1 MAIKYQGSGKFT
13 YNLDV
18 QAQKPLDSRLVVAS
32 YENDLAGEKY
42 KQTFVLGG
50 ANAWYDGMLVY
61 AEDTKRVYVLQGD
74 PAEGGKGFVEVGSD
88 LIADAEL
95 SDTTYTFE
103 SATVAGKGTDEE
115 GNEIDIE
122 VPVESG
128 AYFTVTEEGADTPQT
143 VYVNADVAGTA
154 AQVKTDLLG
163 GEETYTTLKKA
174 GDALRT
180 LNGSDKTVGSVAYA
194 VAQEAERATG
204 VEQTIKEMIGTG
216 FSKENTVADAID
228 AVAGSVTTLA
238 NGAVA
243 TNTSDITTLKQQVA
257 ALTSATH
264 FAGKFDSLELALAAV
279 DAKGDIV
286 IVGSKEYI
294 YNADVVEGVEKNVI
308 NFVELGDTTA
318 EAEAITALDKKIDDE
333 ITEVSQVTA
342 AALNDLNTRLN
353 AADAKERVDV
363 VESVDPSE
371 KVITKATN
379 GGVTTLTAHIA
390 NTAAQFSSATPNGGD
405 YIATAY
411 GVKEYVDNVVCWQ
424 EGSF

>member
-74 PAEGGKGFVEVGSD
+74 PADGGKGFVEVGSD

-95 SDTTYTFE
+95 SDTTYKFD

-128 AYFTVTEEGADTPQT
+128 AYFTVTEEGKDPETI
-143 VYVNADVAGTA
+143 YVNADVAGTA

-194 VAQEAERATG
+194 VAQEAERAKG
-204 VEQTIKEMIGTG
+204 VEDTIKEMIGAG
-216 FSKENTVADAID
+216 FSKEHDVAKAISD
-228 AVAGSVTTLA
+228 VATSVTTLA

-243 TNTSDITTLKQQVA
+243 TNTGDITTLKQQVA

-286 IVGSKEYI
+286 IVGNKEYI
-294 YNADVVEGVEKNVI
+294 YSADVVEGVEKNVI

-318 EAEAITALDKKIDDE
+318 EAEAITALGKKIDDE

-353 AADAKERVDV
+353 AADTKERVDV
-363 VESVDPSE
+363 VENNTAGE
-371 KVITKATN
+371 KVITKQTVN
-379 GGVTTLTAHIA
+379 GVTTLTAHIA
-390 NTAAQFSSATPNGGD
+390 NEAASFKSATPNGGD

-411 GVKEYVDNVVCWQ
+411 GVKDYVDNVVCWQ